1 MLRLGGYFDRPGHL
15 IRSPRLHSRHREN
28 AYMVQLS
35 RRGSQPS
42 QRCHPRRQ
50 ATTRSS
56 AAATGAPSRQDPNQP
71 FRVRAEFRGVVFLD
85 VMPLGLRF
93 RTVSG
98 SACRG
103 CCDAVA
109 GTAGRTIG
117 GSDVVTACTTASP
130 GGAHR
135 RVCSPITAPS
145 SPVNPRRPHRSGD
158 HLGRTRHQLP
168 PLPALPP
175 RACRATSHW
184 YVSRRP
190 VVRCAR
196 TEPRR

>member
-1 MLRLGGYFDRPGHL
+1 
-15 IRSPRLHSRHREN
+15 
-28 AYMVQLS
+28 MVQLS

-56 AAATGAPSRQDPNQP
+56 AAATGAPSRPDPNQP
-71 FRVRAEFRGVVFLD
+71 FRVREFRGVVFLD

-145 SPVNPRRPHRSGD
+145 SPVNPAAAAAPLWRSPWAHSASNTAAPGPTTSG
-158 HLGRTRHQLP
+158 LSRHQ
-168 PLPALPP
+168 PLV
-175 RACRATSHW
+175 R
-184 YVSRRP
+184 SRRP